1 MAYAYSEFPNS
12 DYHKVDYHEMFKL
25 YCDVRDKYAGT
36 LDEIAKLNTKLDKYM
51 QDKNSEIDNWMDVQR
66 AYINSTIN
74 GKTEELYQRLYTL
87 LNEKMVEHIQQ
98 VTRQMDSF
106 TATVSANINSMQD
119 EIRYMKEDISKF
131 ENRVNAK
138 LNEHISTNNN
148 NYRYFAEQY
157 RELDSHIRESIN
169 NINTKL
175 EADIDY
181 IKNRLPAIDNKTF
194 KFYWNL
200 LSTVQGMTAKEWY
213 DYVVMTCEDW
223 NNSKITCSEWF
234 TRSKKLTGYDSY
246 MSLMFSPFTGEL
258 TSLAQIVTEI
268 WSNMKIGA
276 ITAGEY
282 DCQEWTAQEID
293 QLRESVSAYDWAGD
307 VFFKRFDCRTRKEE

>member
-1 MAYAYSEFPNS
+1 
-12 DYHKVDYHEMFKL
+12 MFKL
-25 YCDVRDKYAGT
+25 YCDVRDKYTGT

-66 AYINSTIN
+66 TYINSTIN

-87 LNEKMVEHIQQ
+87 LNKKMVEHIQQ
-98 VTRQMDSF
+98 VTSQMDSF
-106 TATVSANINSMQD
+106 IVTVTANMNSMNN
-119 EIRYMKEDISKF
+119 EIRYMKEDISAF
-131 ENRVNAK
+131 ETAVNNK
-138 LNEHISTNNN
+138 LGEYKTTNTNN
-148 NYRYFAEQY
+148 YKYFTEQY
-157 RELDSHIRESIN
+157 RELDNYIRQAIEDI
-169 NINTKL
+169 TEKL
-175 EADIDY
+175 DADIEY
-181 IKNRLPAIDNKTF
+181 IKNRLPVIDNKTF
-194 KFYWNL
+194 NFYWNL
-200 LSTVQGMTAKEWY
+200 MSTIQGMTAKEWY

-234 TRSKKLTGYDSY
+234 TRSKKLTGYDTY
-246 MSLMFSPFTGEL
+246 KSLMFSPFTGEL

-282 DCQEWTAQEID
+282 DGQEWTAQEID

>member
-12 DYHKVDYHEMFKL
+12 DYHKIDYHEMFKL

-74 GKTEELYQRLYTL
+74 GKTEELYQNLYTM
-87 LNEKMVEHIQQ
+87 LNNKMTEHVQQ

-106 TATVSANINSMQD
+106 IVTVTANMNSMNN
-119 EIRYMKEDISKF
+119 EIRYMKEDISAF
-131 ENRVNAK
+131 ETAVNNK
-138 LNEHISTNNN
+138 LGEYKTTNTNNY
-148 NYRYFAEQY
+148 NYFTEQY
-157 RELDSHIRESIN
+157 RELDNYIRQRIEDIT
-169 NINTKL
+169 TKL
-175 EADIDY
+175 DADIDY

-200 LSTVQGMTAKEWY
+200 MSTIQGMTAKEWY

-234 TRSKKLTGYDSY
+234 ARSKKLTGYDTY
-246 MSLMFSPFTGEL
+246 KSLMFSPFTGEL

-282 DCQEWTAQEID
+282 DGQEWTAQEID

-307 VFFKRFDCRTRKEE
+307 VYFKRFDCRTRREE

>member
-12 DYHKVDYHEMFKL
+12 DYHKIDYHEMFKL

-74 GKTEELYQRLYTL
+74 GKTEELYQNLYTM
-87 LNEKMVEHIQQ
+87 LNNKMTEHVQQ
-98 VTRQMDSF
+98 VTRQIDSF
-106 TATVSANINSMQD
+106 IVTVTANMNSMNN
-119 EIRYMKEDISKF
+119 EIRYMKEDISAF
-131 ENRVNAK
+131 ETAVNNK
-138 LNEHISTNNN
+138 LGEYKTTNTNN
-148 NYRYFAEQY
+148 YKYFTEQY
-157 RELDSHIRESIN
+157 RELDNYIRQTIEDI
-169 NINTKL
+169 IAKL
-175 EADIDY
+175 DADIEY

-194 KFYWNL
+194 NFYWNL
-200 LSTVQGMTAKEWY
+200 MSTIQGMTAKEWY

-234 TRSKKLTGYDSY
+234 ARSKKLTGYDTY
-246 MSLMFSPFTGEL
+246 KSLMFSPFTGEL
-258 TSLAQIVTEI
+258 TSLAQIVAEI

-282 DCQEWTAQEID
+282 DEQEWTAQEID

-307 VFFKRFDCRTRKEE
+307 VYFKRFDCRTRREE

>member
-12 DYHKVDYHEMFKL
+12 DYHKIDYHEMFKL

-51 QDKNSEIDNWMDVQR
+51 QDKNSEIDTWMDVQR
-66 AYINSTIN
+66 AYINSAIN
-74 GKTEELYQRLYTL
+74 GKTEELYQMLYTL
-87 LNEKMVEHIQQ
+87 LNEKMVEHVQQ

-119 EIRYMKEDISKF
+119 EIRYMKGDISAF
-131 ENRVNAK
+131 ETRVNGK
-138 LNEHISTNNN
+138 LNDYDITNKN
-148 NYRYFAEQY
+148 NYNYFAVQY
-157 RELDSHIRESIN
+157 RELDSHIRETID
-169 NINTKL
+169 NITTKL
-175 EADIDY
+175 DADIDY

-200 LSTVQGMTAKEWY
+200 VSTIQGMTAKEWY

-234 TRSKKLTGYDSY
+234 ARSKKLTGYDSY
-246 MSLMFSPFTGEL
+246 KSLMFSPFTGEL

-282 DCQEWTAQEID
+282 DDQEWTAQEID

>member
-12 DYHKVDYHEMFKL
+12 DYHKIDYHEMFKL

-51 QDKNSEIDNWMDVQR
+51 QDKNSEIDNWMDMQR

-74 GKTEELYQRLYTL
+74 GKTEELYQNLYTM
-87 LNEKMVEHIQQ
+87 LNNKMTEHVQQ

-106 TATVSANINSMQD
+106 IVTVTANMNSMNN
-119 EIRYMKEDISKF
+119 EIRYMKEDISAF
-131 ENRVNAK
+131 ETAVNNK
-138 LNEHISTNNN
+138 LGEYKTTNTNNY
-148 NYRYFAEQY
+148 NYFTEQY
-157 RELDSHIRESIN
+157 RELDNYIRQRIEDIT
-169 NINTKL
+169 TKL
-175 EADIDY
+175 DADIDY

-200 LSTVQGMTAKEWY
+200 MSTIQGMTAKEWY

-234 TRSKKLTGYDSY
+234 ARSKKLTGYDTY
-246 MSLMFSPFTGEL
+246 KSLMFSPFTGEL

-282 DCQEWTAQEID
+282 DGQEWTAQEID

-307 VFFKRFDCRTRKEE
+307 VYFKRFDCRTRREE

>member
-1 MAYAYSEFPNS
+1 
-12 DYHKVDYHEMFKL
+12 MFKL

-74 GKTEELYQRLYTL
+74 GKTEELYQNLYTM
-87 LNEKMVEHIQQ
+87 LNNKMTEHVQQ

-106 TATVSANINSMQD
+106 IVTVTANMNSMNN
-119 EIRYMKEDISKF
+119 EIRYMKEDISAF
-131 ENRVNAK
+131 ETAVNNK
-138 LNEHISTNNN
+138 LGEYKTTNTNNY
-148 NYRYFAEQY
+148 NYFTEQY
-157 RELDSHIRESIN
+157 RELDNYIRQRIEDIT
-169 NINTKL
+169 TKL
-175 EADIDY
+175 DADIDY

-200 LSTVQGMTAKEWY
+200 MSTIQGMTAKEWY

-234 TRSKKLTGYDSY
+234 ARSKKLTGYDTY
-246 MSLMFSPFTGEL
+246 KSLMFSPFTGEL

-282 DCQEWTAQEID
+282 DGQEWTAQEID

-307 VFFKRFDCRTRKEE
+307 VYFKRFDCRTRREE

>member
-12 DYHKVDYHEMFKL
+12 DYHKIDYHEMFKL

-87 LNEKMVEHIQQ
+87 LNEKMVEHVQQ
-98 VTRQMDSF
+98 TQEQIDSF
-106 TATVSANINSMQD
+106 IANVLSHIGSMYN
-119 EIRYMKEDISKF
+119 EIEDMKEDISKF

-138 LNEHISTNNN
+138 LNEHITTNNN
-148 NYRYFAEQY
+148 NYRYFSEQY

-223 NNSKITCSEWF
+223 NNSKITCTEWF

-282 DCQEWTAQEID
+282 DGQEWTAQEID

>member
-12 DYHKVDYHEMFKL
+12 DYHKIDYHEMFKL

-74 GKTEELYQRLYTL
+74 GKTEELYQNLYTM
-87 LNEKMVEHIQQ
+87 LNNKMTEHVQQ

-106 TATVSANINSMQD
+106 IVTVTANMNSMNN
-119 EIRYMKEDISKF
+119 EIRYMKEDISAF
-131 ENRVNAK
+131 ETSVNNK
-138 LNEHISTNNN
+138 LGEYKTTNTNNY
-148 NYRYFAEQY
+148 NYFTEQY
-157 RELDSHIRESIN
+157 RELDNYIRQRIEDIT
-169 NINTKL
+169 TKL
-175 EADIDY
+175 DADIDY

-194 KFYWNL
+194 NFYWNL
-200 LSTVQGMTAKEWY
+200 MSTIQGMTAKEWY

-223 NNSKITCSEWF
+223 NNLKITCSEWF
-234 TRSKKLTGYDSY
+234 ARSKKLTGYDTY
-246 MSLMFSPFTGEL
+246 KSLMFSPFTGEL

-282 DCQEWTAQEID
+282 DGQEWTAQEID

-307 VFFKRFDCRTRKEE
+307 VYFKRFDCRTRREE